1 MSIAQVNNDLLLER
15 ITYRVPH
22 EAPAPVPW
30 PDGLAPRGVPYGRAA
45 DQPLPPA
52 DVVVVTWTV
61 AEGQALAD
69 VLTPGLPSTSWKPY
83 ARRWK
88 SYETQ
93 LTGRSPAREAACMG
107 QVAQVRIGDVEVLA
121 VKSELHLAT
130 DGVSAPI
137 VQLWQQIV
145 NEARPKLVIT
155 TGTAGGVGAATQL
168 GDVFVVT
175 NAKFNCTKEF
185 KNKPWAQRLFTGPG
199 IGGGGHAT
207 AFDTLV
213 APNAGRL
220 DPVATRPP
228 ALTFGGALGGVETV
242 DYFGFANTDDSFGIV
257 RDYPDAR
264 TEEMDDATLPLALA
278 DLADPPHW
286 CSIRNASD
294 PQVSSSI
301 GDLEAH
307 GRWANEIYKRYGYWT
322 SVGSAIATWAVIAN
336 LN

>member
-1 MSIAQVNNDLLLER
+1 
-15 ITYRVPH
+15 
-22 EAPAPVPW
+22 
-30 PDGLAPRGVPYGRAA
+30 
-45 DQPLPPA
+45 
-52 DVVVVTWTV
+52 
-61 AEGQALAD
+61 
-69 VLTPGLPSTSWKPY
+69 
-83 ARRWK
+83 
-88 SYETQ
+88 
-93 LTGRSPAREAACMG
+93 MG

-185 KNKPWAQRLFTGPG
+185 KGK
-199 IGGGGHAT
+199 
-207 AFDTLV
+207 
-213 APNAGRL
+213 
-220 DPVATRPP
+220 
-228 ALTFGGALGGVETV
+228 
-242 DYFGFANTDDSFGIV
+242 
-257 RDYPDAR
+257 
-264 TEEMDDATLPLALA
+264 
-278 DLADPPHW
+278 
-286 CSIRNASD
+286 
-294 PQVSSSI
+294 SSSI
-301 GDLEAH
+301 GDLEAQ